1 MTTKKSI
8 PLRLPIDLAAA
19 VEAAAKGQGVSL
31 NQYVVNAL
39 LTSIGGAVEA
49 PAIKTWI
56 AVEHT
61 DHIYCINCGD
71 PLLGRAYMG
80 VTPAGALVGPYCKI
94 CELQG
99 DSI

>member
-8 PLRLPIDLAAA
+8 PLRLPFDLAAA
-19 VEAAAKGQGVSL
+19 VEAAAKAQGVSL

-61 DHIYCINCGD
+61 DHDHCTNCGE
-71 PLLGRAYMG
+71 PMHGAYMG
-80 VTPAGALVGPYCKI
+80 VTPAGTLVGPYCI
-94 CELQG
+94 CCTN
-99 DSI
+99 